1 MFFIYPTH
9 PINLII
15 IKKINP
21 KNSHLCICQ
30 MADISAHQKIMDQY
44 FIIDFD
50 STFTQVEALD
60 ELARISL
67 KNHPDRELIYKQIED
82 LTNASMEGKLSFT
95 QSLEN
100 RVKLL
105 QANRE
110 HLKQLVTHLKKKVST
125 SFSRNTIFFKNHA
138 DEVLIVS
145 GGFKEFII
153 PVVTEYHIKNENIY
167 ANTFVFDEG
176 GNIIGYDR
184 ENPLSQ
190 EGGKVKLLKELNLP
204 GEIFGIGDGYSDFQL
219 KESGMIKKFFAFTE
233 NIERK
238 SVTEK
243 ADHIT
248 PSFDEFLYINKLP
261 RAISY
266 PKNRIKCL
274 VVGEVEEEALAQMR
288 KEGYNI
294 RQRDTIEE
302 KYLEEAGI
310 LFCDEAS
317 QPTIEQLQN
326 AGRLKVIG
334 IFGKISNKKLAEA
347 ACENGIIIFDDPK
360 HNPRNDDFIPKR
372 VMAFMNEGK
381 THTSCN
387 FPDLQPPR
395 VNNAHRLIHIHKNVP
410 GILAKIN
417 DVFARHNMNIVG
429 EFLVTNAQIGYVIT
443 DVNTGYDTSV
453 LNELKAIEQTI
464 KFRLLY

>member
-1 MFFIYPTH
+1 M
-9 PINLII
+9 
-15 IKKINP
+15 
-21 KNSHLCICQ
+21 S
-30 MADISAHQKIMDQY
+30 QY

-67 KNHPDRELIYKQIED
+67 KNHPDREKIYQQIED
-82 LTNASMEGKLSFT
+82 LTNASMEGKLSFS

-105 QANRE
+105 EANRE
-110 HLKQLVTHLKKKVST
+110 HLKLLITHLKKKVST
-125 SFSRNTIFFKNHA
+125 SFSRNTIFFKNHQ

-153 PVVTEYHIKNENIY
+153 PVVTEYHIKKENIY
-167 ANTFVFDEG
+167 ANTFVFDDE

-190 EGGKVKLLKELNLP
+190 EGGKVKLLKELKLE
-204 GEIFGIGDGYSDFQL
+204 GDIYGIGDGYSDFQL

-238 SVTEK
+238 SVAER

-274 VVGEVEEEALAQMR
+274 VIGNVEEEALTQMQ

-302 KYLEEAGI
+302 KYLDEAGV
-310 LFCDEAS
+310 LLCDEDN
-317 QPTIEQLQN
+317 QPTPEQVQN

-334 IFGKISNKKLAEA
+334 CFGKVNKKLAEA

-360 HNPRNDDFIPKR
+360 HNPRNDDFLPKR
-372 VMAFMNEGK
+372 VIGFMNEGK

-395 VNNAHRLIHIHKNVP
+395 ISNAHRLIHIHKNVP

-417 DVFARHNMNIVG
+417 EVFARHNINIVA
-429 EFLVTNAQIGYVIT
+429 EFLVTNEQIGYVIT
-443 DVNTGYDTSV
+443 DVNTGYDTEV
-453 LNELKAIEQTI
+453 LNQLKAIEHTI

>member
-1 MFFIYPTH
+1 
-9 PINLII
+9 
-15 IKKINP
+15 
-21 KNSHLCICQ
+21 
-30 MADISAHQKIMDQY
+30 MDQY

-67 KNHPDRELIYKQIED
+67 KNHPDREKIYQQIED
-82 LTNASMEGKLSFT
+82 LTNASMEGRLSFT
-95 QSLEN
+95 QSLEA

-110 HLKQLVTHLKKKVST
+110 HLKQLITHLKKKVST
-125 SFSRNTIFFKNHA
+125 SFSRNTIFFKNHQ

-153 PVVTEYHIKNENIY
+153 PVVTEYHIKKENIY
-167 ANTFVFDEG
+167 ANTFVFDDD

-204 GEIFGIGDGYSDFQL
+204 GDIYGIGDGYSDFQL

-238 SVTEK
+238 SVAEK
-243 ADHIT
+243 ADHVT

-274 VVGEVEEEALAQMR
+274 VVGDIEEDALAQMR

-294 RQRDTIEE
+294 RERESIDD

-310 LFCDEAS
+310 LFCDEDN
-317 QPTIEQLQN
+317 QPTPEQLRN

-334 IFGKISNKKLAEA
+334 IFGKINSRKLAEA

-395 VNNAHRLIHIHKNVP
+395 INNAHRLIHIHKNVP
-410 GILAKIN
+410 GILAQIN
-417 DVFARHNMNIVG
+417 EVFAKHNINIVG
-429 EFLVTNAQIGYVIT
+429 EFLVTNPQIGYVIT
-443 DVNTGYDTSV
+443 DVDAGYDTQV

>member
-1 MFFIYPTH
+1 M
-9 PINLII
+9 
-15 IKKINP
+15 KKDYYEI
-21 KNSHLCICQ
+21 LCVSRNVTDEELKK
-30 MADISAHQKIMDQY
+30 AYRKL
-44 FIIDFD
+44 
-50 STFTQVEALD
+50 AL
-60 ELARISL
+60 
-67 KNHPDRELIYKQIED
+67 KHHPDREKIYKQIED

-105 QANRE
+105 QANRD

-125 SFSRNTIFFKNHA
+125 SFSRNTVFFKDHT

-145 GGFKEFII
+145 GGFKDFII
-153 PVVTEYHIKNENIY
+153 PVVTEYFIKKENIY
-167 ANTFVFDEG
+167 ANTFVFDDE

-184 ENPLSQ
+184 TNPLSQ
-190 EGGKVKLLKELNLP
+190 EGGKVKLLKELNLQ
-204 GEIFGIGDGYSDFQL
+204 GEIFGIGDGYSDYQL

-238 SVTEK
+238 SVAEK

-274 VVGEVEEEALAQMR
+274 VVGDVEQEALSLMR

-294 RQRDTIEE
+294 RERDSIED
-302 KYLEEAGI
+302 KYLQEAGI
-310 LFCDEAS
+310 LFCDEEN
-317 QPTIEQLQN
+317 QPTPEQLQN

-334 IFGKISNKKLAEA
+334 IFGKINGRKLMEA
-347 ACENGIIIFDDPK
+347 ACDSGIIIFDDPK
-360 HNPRNDDFIPKR
+360 NNPRNDDFIPRR
-372 VMAFMNEGK
+372 VISFMNEGK

-395 VNNAHRLIHIHKNVP
+395 NNNAHRLIHIHKNVP

-417 DVFARHNMNIVG
+417 DVFARHNINIVG
-429 EFLVTNAQIGYVIT
+429 EFLVTNPQIGYVIT
-443 DVNTGYDTSV
+443 DVNTGYDPGV
-453 LNELKAIEQTI
+453 LNELKAIEHTI

>member
-1 MFFIYPTH
+1 M
-9 PINLII
+9 
-15 IKKINP
+15 K
-21 KNSHLCICQ
+21 
-30 MADISAHQKIMDQY
+30 QY

-67 KNHPDRELIYKQIED
+67 KNHPDREKIYQQIED
-82 LTNASMEGKLSFT
+82 LTNASMEGRLSFS
-95 QSLEN
+95 QSLQQ
-100 RVKLL
+100 RVRLL

-110 HLKQLVTHLKKKVST
+110 HLKQLITHLKKKVST
-125 SFSRNTIFFKNHA
+125 SFSRNTIFFKNHQ

-153 PVVTEYHIKNENIY
+153 PVVTEYHIKKENIY
-167 ANTFVFDEG
+167 ANTFEFDAD

-190 EGGKVKLLKELNLP
+190 EGGKVKLLKELKLE
-204 GEIFGIGDGYSDFQL
+204 GDIYGIGDGYSDFQL

-238 SVTEK
+238 SVAEK

-274 VVGEVEEEALAQMR
+274 VVGNIEEEALAQMH

-294 RQRDTIEE
+294 RQRETIEE
-302 KYLEEAGI
+302 KYIEEAGV
-310 LFCDEAS
+310 LFCDEAN
-317 QPTIEQLQN
+317 QPTPEQLQN

-334 IFGKISNKKLAEA
+334 CFGRVASRKLAEA

-360 HNPRNDDFIPKR
+360 
-372 VMAFMNEGK
+372 
-381 THTSCN
+381 
-387 FPDLQPPR
+387 
-395 VNNAHRLIHIHKNVP
+395 
-410 GILAKIN
+410 
-417 DVFARHNMNIVG
+417 
-429 EFLVTNAQIGYVIT
+429 
-443 DVNTGYDTSV
+443 
-453 LNELKAIEQTI
+453 
-464 KFRLLY
+464 